1 MILSQGLIPRAVP
14 VQASERDVNC
24 LAENIYHE
32 ARGESVKG
40 QIAVAQVTINRML
53 HNKHFK
59 SSICGVVYEK
69 AQFSWTLDK
78 PKRIRDGAKWRQ
90 TVALARSVL
99 DGYHHIPN
107 FNALYYHTH
116 AVNPRWNR
124 NKQIIATI
132 GSHVFYA

>member
-1 MILSQGLIPRAVP
+1 VP
-14 VQASERDVNC
+14 FNATERDVAC

-40 QIAVAQVTINRML
+40 QIAVAQVTINRAN
-53 HNKHFK
+53 HFTQFK

-78 PKRIRDGAKWRQ
+78 HKKIRDYAKWRQ
-90 TVALARSVL
+90 VQALARSVL